1 VIWPQNHW
9 DGFVRF
15 GLKTGVDSFFWFGLK
30 IGVDSFLWFG
40 LKTGGD
46 SFSGLTSK
54 PVVTISWLRLK
65 INVVQGFSIWTSKP
79 TITVW

>member
-1 VIWPQNHW
+1 VVWPQNHW
-9 DGFVRF
+9 DGFVQF

-79 TITVW
+79 TVTVW